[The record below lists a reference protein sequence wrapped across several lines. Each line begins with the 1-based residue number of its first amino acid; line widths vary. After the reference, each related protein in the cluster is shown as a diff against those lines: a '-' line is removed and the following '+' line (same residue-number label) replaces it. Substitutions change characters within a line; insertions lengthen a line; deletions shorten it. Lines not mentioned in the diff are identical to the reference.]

1 MRPVSAR
8 GAFLI
13 RERRRVGVGPPSNLV
28 SNSSWSKSSLTCARL
43 LLLHLIFTSR
53 RGGKVAPHPRRQR
66 FGVNDVE
73 HFHVVLPEVAT
84 TSKTTLRFRV
94 ARPIE

>member
-13 RERRRVGVGPPSNLV
+13 RERRRVGAGPASNLV
-28 SNSSWSKSSLTCARL
+28 SNSSWSKSSLACARL
-43 LLLHLIFTSR
+43 LLLHLIFTIGGGE
-53 RGGKVAPHPRRQR
+53 RGSHHPRRQR

-84 TSKTTLRFRV
+84 TSTTTLRFRV